1 MSKRLKSIDWS
12 SKDGASPKP
21 KRLHLEE
28 DENDKL
34 YHCPVPNCAHDGFST
49 QRGCRKHVKN
59 KHSWFYYFDERPEI
73 STSETAQK
81 EDDSKKTPSPDKE
94 RCIKKQLPSFDI
106 STVIGKE
113 FETWLTGSGGGCKS
127 KNQAMQVVRRSFKY
141 LKFCCEDEDEEEELS
156 WDWIDFSLSSP
167 NFLFK
172 FVDVMQSEWGL
183 GHAGRIGYL
192 DAISDLIDF
201 RKVHG
206 VCSENVLRNLTSTEV
221 YLKRAR
227 KTVSKMMRLQWTSD
241 LDIDTLEAK
250 GHWATLD
257 ELLQVI
263 TYHLPRYETVTKICR
278 EVPSKGTPSDLS
290 FATKFVAV
298 YLFIKVKGSR
308 PMTYQ
313 YLTVEMVE
321 TAKTNGG
328 FIDQKKFKTAARFGF
343 DTLCLSDTSLQVLD
357 AYISHVRPLLKPT
370 CDFVLVTKKGNQHT
384 KIGQLMGKMVFD
396 ATGKYIH
403 PTRYRQIV
411 ETTSQQKLNT
421 KEQEAISEDQKHS
434 SVVAKVHYQKRR
446 SRDIATKAHECLK
459 KLHGDKG
466 SQVDDDVSVRL
477 SDSPNSSPSSDKEQ
491 VNIDKDATETNSVCS
506 ATQESTSTT
515 QVPSRKKKIM
525 LFSAEEDNYLKAGIE
540 RYGFGQWSAI
550 LRDCDYKFQ
559 KGRSANSLLNRA
571 MRKFK

>member
-1 MSKRLKSIDWS
+1 MSSKRSKSVDWS
-12 SKDGASPKP
+12 TKHGASPKP

-28 DENDKL
+28 DENDQL
-34 YHCPVPNCAHDGFST
+34 YHCPVPNCDHDGFST

-59 KHSWFYYFDERPEI
+59 KHGWFYYFDKEPEK
-73 STSETAQK
+73 SSESADNK
-81 EDDSKKTPSPDKE
+81 KDDSQTSPKPDKE
-94 RCIKKQLPSFDI
+94 KTKKQLPSFDI
-106 STVIGKE
+106 STTIGKE
-113 FETWLTGSGGGCKS
+113 FEAWLTGSGGGCKS
-127 KNQAMQVVRRSFKY
+127 KNQATQVVRRSFKY
-141 LKFCCEDEDEEEELS
+141 LKFCCEDEDEDDEEELS
-156 WDWIDFSLSSP
+156 WDSIDFSLSSP

-172 FVDVMQSEWGL
+172 FVDVLQSEWGL

-206 VCSENVLRNLTSTEV
+206 VCSDNVLRNLTSTEV

-241 LDIDTLEAK
+241 LDIDTLESK

-257 ELLQVI
+257 ELLHVI
-263 TYHLPRYETVTKICR
+263 TYHIPRYETVTKVCR
-278 EVPSKGTPSDLS
+278 EMPSKATPSDLS

-298 YLFIKVKGSR
+298 YFFIKVKGSR

-313 YLTVEMVE
+313 YLTVDIVE

-357 AYISHVRPLLKPT
+357 AYIIHVRPLLKPN
-370 CDFVLVTKKGNQHT
+370 CDYVLVTKKGNQHT

-411 ETTSQQKLNT
+411 ETASQQQLDT
-421 KEQEAISEDQKHS
+421 KEQETISEDQKHS
-434 SVVAKVHYQKRR
+434 SVVAKVYYQKKR
-446 SRDIATKAHECLK
+446 SRDVAVKAHECLK
-459 KLHGDKG
+459 KLHGEKG

-477 SDSPNSSPSSDKEQ
+477 SDNPNSSPSSDKEQ
-491 VNIDKDATETNSVCS
+491 TKNVNDASAAQDSISTKQAKPNHNSK
-506 ATQESTSTT
+506 
-515 QVPSRKKKIM
+515 KKKIM
-525 LFSAEEDNYLKAGIE
+525 LFSSEEDDCLKAGIQ
-540 RYGFGQWSAI
+540 RHGFGQWSLI
-550 LRDCDYKFQ
+550 LRDAEYNFQ
-559 KGRSANSLLNRA
+559 NGRTANSTRHPL
-571 MRKFK
+571 K